1 MCVCAC
7 SHVCVFVLVI
17 FVFIRVYSSPLYKIY
32 MAEML
37 FVIIPVQIMITI
49 VNYVHLLTSNV

>member
-1 MCVCAC
+1 MR
-7 SHVCVFVLVI
+7 VCVRVCVYVFVI

-32 MAEML
+32 MAEIL

-49 VNYVHLLTSNV
+49 VNYVHLLTCNV